1 MAIKRRREH
10 GDGVV
15 DSPAELAES
24 RGDGTLG
31 SSSPSSSS
39 EFAKSI
45 YLVAEQ
51 EINEQSSAAHSIIKI
66 DADAA
71 AAGDDEPRRARTVAD
86 LHDTEHGTS
95 FVAAHSEHG
104 SWIVSV
110 GGRRNGFVTI
120 FDPSTLKTFRGQRIV
135 SPKHQPVLIDL
146 ARR

>member
-10 GDGVV
+10 GDGAV

-71 AAGDDEPRRARTVAD
+71 AAGDDEPRRVLTQN
-86 LHDTEHGTS
+86 
-95 FVAAHSEHG
+95 AHSAPITQQAEKL
-104 SWIVSV
+104 S
-110 GGRRNGFVTI
+110 F
-120 FDPSTLKTFRGQRIV
+120 
-135 SPKHQPVLIDL
+135 
-146 ARR
+146 ARAERE